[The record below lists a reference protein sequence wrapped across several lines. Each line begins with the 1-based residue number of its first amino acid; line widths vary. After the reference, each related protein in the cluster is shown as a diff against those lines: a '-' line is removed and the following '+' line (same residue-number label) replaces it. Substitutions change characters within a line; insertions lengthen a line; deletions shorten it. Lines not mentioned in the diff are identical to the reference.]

1 MNHILQL
8 KGEFHQKKNT
18 SRPGAPELPAG
29 TSVTVGHLRKLEDD
43 LKQVLNF
50 WLENKLLQNQ
60 ALVSAYYRM
69 VVAKSNRIKGLL
81 VQRSDDPNDYV
92 VGAKFSQG
100 ESPKHIITY
109 CVDKDSLKES
119 INRLKKAADI
129 VQREFSGEI
138 DKEGLLKITDGE
150 MSLPDN
156 SLKKTHFAK
165 VIVDA
170 NFVTRFDVDRS
181 ADEIDEAAIVSLYD
195 VGEDSQKLLARLG
208 ISIGNMRFLER
219 DTFYATPEQFTLLKQ
234 RAPYLIAM
242 SVSDLSTLSLPEG
255 SIVDDSSIMTISN
268 PTNEPTI
275 GVIDTVF
282 KEGNYFD
289 SWVDNR
295 NCVSKDIPGSNS
307 DHGTE
312 VTSIIV
318 DGPSFNPNLE
328 DGCGQFRVRHFGV
341 TRGGKTSSFEI
352 LRDIKDIVTANT
364 DIKVWNLSLGALQEV
379 NPNFISPEAAILDRL
394 QTEYDVIFVIAATN
408 RGVSNPNAKRIGAPA
423 DSLNSIVV
431 GAVDDKGTITD
442 YSREG
447 PVLSFFVKP
456 DICYFGG
463 TDDNRITT
471 YSSLGEKRE
480 TGTSFAAPWITR
492 KVAYLIYIMGF
503 SRQVAKALLIDSATG
518 WRKNTQDTMRSGFG
532 VVPTNINDILRSQ
545 SDEIRFVLFGTSSA
559 YDTYNYNIP
568 LPLDDGKFP
577 YVARATLCY
586 FPTCS
591 RNQGV
596 DYTDTEL
603 DIHFGRLKG
612 KGIKSIDNNQQ
623 GDAERIELYEEEA
636 RKHFRKWDNV
646 KHIGEVLKPNAR
658 LRKSYEFPRWG
669 LSMKTK
675 QRLSVGGGRN
685 LDFGIVITLKN
696 IKGENRIQEFENLC
710 RLRGWLVTDVDVET
724 QIEVYNQADTDIKWE

>member
-109 CVDKDSLKES
+109 CVDKGSLKES

-408 RGVSNPNAKRIGAPA
+408 RGVSNLNAKRIGAPA

-471 YSSLGEKRE
+471 CSSLGEKRE